1 MKKQIICIII
11 CGVLSLAF
19 LAGGLFALIDRDQKR
34 IENEA
39 AIEKLQ
45 QEQVLLSKNT
55 SAQEVNTIQ
64 KTNEQLQQEIEVL
77 EDDCS
82 NLDNETLIL
91 EQEYEKLS
99 QDETNI
105 YYMTIL
111 EALKKGMEQVESYI
125 NNNQ

>member
-34 IENEA
+34 AENEA

-45 QEQVLLSKNT
+45 QEQLLLTKNT
-55 SAQEVNTIQ
+55 SAQEAKAVQENNTL
-64 KTNEQLQQEIEVL
+64 LQQDIEALEGECADLENEI
-77 EDDCS
+77 
-82 NLDNETLIL
+82 LIL
-91 EQEYEKLS
+91 QQEYEKLS

-125 NNNQ
+125 NNAQ

>member
-19 LAGGLFALIDRDQKR
+19 LAGGLFALINRDQKR
-34 IENEA
+34 VENEA
-39 AIEKLQ
+39 AIEKLE
-45 QEQVLLSKNT
+45 QEQLLLTKNT
-55 SAQEVNTIQ
+55 SANEAAVIQ
-64 KTNEQLQQEIEVL
+64 KNNECLQQEIEAL
-77 EDDCS
+77 EVECS
-82 NLDNETLIL
+82 DLENETLIL
-91 EQEYEKLS
+91 QQEYEKLS

-125 NNNQ
+125 NNAQ

>member
-34 IENEA
+34 AENEA

-45 QEQVLLSKNT
+45 QEQLLLTKNT
-55 SAQEVNTIQ
+55 SAQEAKAVQEN
-64 KTNEQLQQEIEVL
+64 NNLLQQDIEALEGECADLENEI
-77 EDDCS
+77 
-82 NLDNETLIL
+82 LIL
-91 EQEYEKLS
+91 QQEYEKLS

-125 NNNQ
+125 NNAQ